1 MNVVNS
7 GYAASINSE
16 CDEDVHGANTSV
28 STLDAAD
35 TARMAARIRTPLR
48 MVEICEQTERC
59 HITWN

>member
-1 MNVVNS
+1 MNAVNG

-28 STLDAAD
+28 STLDATD
-35 TARMAARIRTPLR
+35 TVRMAARIRTPLR
-48 MVEICEQTERC
+48 MVEICEQTERW